1 LPVATE
7 LKPKRKPRA
16 PSAIIVSP
24 VTEWTDYRGLLELFA
39 LRRSTAYH
47 MVETIPELK
56 AATISLKGPGEKRG
70 LRRFHVPTFRRFF
83 ASRMERQQ

>member
-1 LPVATE
+1 MTTK

-16 PSAIIVSP
+16 PAAVTVTP
-24 VTEWTDYRGLLELFA
+24 VTEWTDYHGLNQLFA

-56 AATISLKGPGEKRG
+56 AAAISLKGPGEKRG
-70 LRRFHVPTFRRFF
+70 LRRFHVPTFKRFF
-83 ASRMERQQ
+83 NSRMGRQP